1 MLRTFLEQPQWGF
14 FLLSALGLIL
24 AVFMAAKR
32 RRARNWAYV
41 VGAIMPLAWLAA
53 PLLAGGLVRGVVRA
67 EIVWCQAGAWSCYL
81 EEMIRVF
88 NRLSSFNPLWY
99 MAPLTFLLLLFLLF
113 LRKGVIGKTADQPA
127 VPAPDTPS
135 GGADQKTE
143 QKLEDNITYELV
155 FKYRMLMWA
164 VFAFYLLMLAWLI
177 PTAFLTT
184 KANFLAIHA
193 NLGDIN
199 EAVDDMVYD
208 ANRLEQLTTLKGR
221 WRWPVWRSK
230 IRRSW
235 PR

>member
-14 FLLSALGLIL
+14 FLLSTLGLIL
-24 AVFMAAKR
+24 AVVLAAKR

-67 EIVWCQAGAWSCYL
+67 EIVWCQAGAWGCYL

-127 VPAPDTPS
+127 VPAPGPAPAGA
-135 GGADQKTE
+135 GGGTAKETE
-143 QKLEDNITYELV
+143 QLEDNITYELV

-177 PTAFLTT
+177 PTAF
-184 KANFLAIHA
+184 F
-193 NLGDIN
+193 
-199 EAVDDMVYD
+199 
-208 ANRLEQLTTLKGR
+208 
-221 WRWPVWRSK
+221 
-230 IRRSW
+230 
-235 PR
+235 